1 MHNKHNI
8 CIRVHQR
15 GGVDIHR
22 NSYTLFRVLRYK
34 AELSPEVTVQVI
46 SMFYETQITVRF
58 LLFAF

>member
-34 AELSPEVTVQVI
+34 AEVTVQVI
-46 SMFYETQITVRF
+46 NMFYETQITVRF